1 MVGILGLI
9 VAIVCVIALIWKNWH
24 MAIVSLA
31 GALIVIAFNAM
42 DPVTTLSEKFMTGMS
57 GFAGNWFL
65 LFMLGAIFGKVMG
78 DSGASVGIANKML
91 KILGEKS
98 VVLVVMLTGLV
109 LSYGGIG
116 TFIIAFSLY
125 PIAVALF
132 QKADIPKKLIVA
144 TIMVCPVTVCMAML
158 PGSPSTQ
165 NLIPAEFFGTSIYAA
180 PVIGIISS
188 IVVFI
193 LDYLF
198 YSWVVKRCA
207 ARGEQFVSA
216 YLFLNWQIKKAKAA
230 GEHFVASPGEDI
242 MDLNAVDEGK
252 TPSVGACFAPIVVL
266 LVLMFGIQSMTSI
279 PSSYA
284 VAIAMTCAIIV
295 GCVLYRDRLNVKEA
309 VSNGAGGGLSSLI
322 ATSSIMGF
330 GSVVSAS
337 PAYESITTALV
348 NMQANPLITALVS
361 INVIAAITGS
371 SAGGLNIFLSS
382 MGEYLAASGLNM
394 SMLHRVVCIASS
406 GFDAMPHASGMV
418 VCNQIAK
425 TSQKDTYKYVFITC
439 AIMPF
444 CCAILACIIG
454 TLGIV

>member
-1 MVGILGLI
+1 MLGIIGLI
-9 VAIVCVIALIWKNWH
+9 LAIVCVVTLIWKNWH
-24 MAIVSLA
+24 MAIVSLT
-31 GALIVIAFNAM
+31 GALIVIFLNGM
-42 DPVTTLSEKFMTGMS
+42 NPITSLSEKFMTGMS
-57 GFAGNWFL
+57 AFAGNWFL
-65 LFMLGAIFGKVMG
+65 LFMLGAIFGKMMG

-91 KILGEKS
+91 KLLGEKS
-98 VVLVVMLTGLV
+98 VVLVIMLTGLI

-132 QKADIPKKLIVA
+132 QRADIPKKLIVA

-165 NLIPAEFFGTSIYAA
+165 NLIPTTYFNTTIYAGA
-180 PVIGIISS
+180 TIGIICS
-188 IVVFI
+188 IIMFAVAYF
-193 LDYLF
+193 YLN
-198 YSWVVKRCA
+198 Y
-207 ARGEQFVSA
+207 
-216 YLFLNWQIKKAKAA
+216 QIKKARKN
-230 GEHFVASPGEDI
+230 GEHFIASSGEDV
-242 MDLNAVDEGK
+242 MDLNSIGEGK
-252 TPSVGACFAPIVVL
+252 TLSVKVCFAPIVIL
-266 LVLMFGIQSMTSI
+266 LVLMFGIQFLTEI

-284 VAIAMTCAIIV
+284 VAIAMAAAIIV
-295 GCVLYRDRLNVKEA
+295 GCFLYKEQIVVKD
-309 VSNGAGGGLSSLI
+309 VISSGAASGLSSLI

-337 PAYESITTALV
+337 PAYENITTTLV
-348 NMQANPLITALVS
+348 NMNANPLITALIS

-371 SAGGLNIFLSS
+371 SAGGLNIFLGS
-382 MGEYLAASGLNM
+382 MGNYLASSGLNL

-425 TSQKDTYKYVFITC
+425 TSQRDTYKYVFITC
-439 AIMPF
+439 AIIPF
-444 CCAILACIIG
+444 CSAILACILG

>member
-1 MVGILGLI
+1 MLGILGLLI
-9 VAIVCVIALIWKNWH
+9 AIAVVVTLIWKNWH
-24 MAIVSLA
+24 MALVSLA
-31 GALIVIAFNAM
+31 GSLVVILFNWM
-42 DPVTTLSEKFMTGMS
+42 NPVTALSDTFMTGMAN
-57 GFAGNWFL
+57 FAKSWFL
-65 LFMLGAIFGKVMG
+65 LFMLGSILGKVMG
-78 DSGASVGIANKML
+78 DSGASVGIANSML
-91 KILGEKS
+91 KVLGDKS
-98 VVLVVMLTGLV
+98 VVLVVMLAGLV

-165 NLIPAEFFGTSIYAA
+165 NLIPTEYFGTTAYAG
-180 PVIGIISS
+180 PVLGLLSA
-188 IVVFI
+188 VLMFI
-193 LDYLF
+193 
-198 YSWVVKRCA
+198 
-207 ARGEQFVSA
+207 SA
-216 YLFLNWQIKKAKAA
+216 YLYLNWQIRLAKKR
-230 GEHFVASPGEDI
+230 GEHFAPSEGESI
-242 MDLNAVDEGK
+242 MDLSAVSEGK
-252 TPSVGACFAPIVVL
+252 TPETWKCYAPIVVL
-266 LVLMFGIQSMTSI
+266 LVLMFGLQWLTSL
-279 PSSYA
+279 PSA
-284 VAIAMTCAIIV
+284 FTVACAMTGSIIV
-295 GCVLYRDRLNVKEA
+295 GIVLYRDRLDYKKA
-309 VSNGAGGGLSSLI
+309 VNEGTTGGLGALI

-330 GSVVSAS
+330 GAVVSAS
-337 PAYESITTALV
+337 PAYQMITSYLV
-348 NMQANPLITALVS
+348 NMNANPLVTALIS

-382 MGEYLAASGLNM
+382 MGEYLAASGLNA

-444 CCAILACIIG
+444 CCAILAAI
-454 TLGIV
+454 LGSLGVV

>member
-1 MVGILGLI
+1 MIGILGLI
-9 VAIVCVIALIWKNWH
+9 LAVIVVIALIWKNWH
-24 MAIVSLA
+24 MAIVSLV
-31 GALIVIAFNAM
+31 GALVVILFNGMNPA
-42 DPVTTLSEKFMTGMS
+42 TTLTDNFMTGMS

-65 LFMLGAIFGKVMG
+65 LFMLGSIFGKVMG
-78 DSGASVGIANKML
+78 DSGASVGIANSML
-91 KILGEKS
+91 KLLGDRY
-98 VVLVVMLTGLV
+98 VVLVVMITGLV

-165 NLIPAEFFGTSIYAA
+165 NLLPTTFFNTTAYAGA
-180 PVIGIISS
+180 AIGIICS
-188 IVVFI
+188 IIMF
-193 LDYLF
+193 
-198 YSWVVKRCA
+198 A
-207 ARGEQFVSA
+207 AA
-216 YLFLNWQIKKAKAA
+216 YLYLNWQIKKANAN
-230 GEHFVASPGEDI
+230 GEHFQASEGEVI
-242 MDLNAVDEGK
+242 IDLSAAENGQ
-252 TPSVGACFAPIVVL
+252 TPATWKCYLPIVVL
-266 LVLMFGIQSMTSI
+266 LIAMFALQKFTAL
-279 PSSYA
+279 PSTYA
-284 VAIAMTCAIIV
+284 VAVAMALAIV
-295 GCVLYRDRLNVKEA
+295 LGAVLYRDKLNIKA
-309 VSNGAGGGLSSLI
+309 AFSDGAAGGLGALI

-337 PAYESITTALV
+337 PAYQLVIDALL
-348 NMQANPLITALVS
+348 NLNFGPLVTALVS

-382 MGEYLAASGLNM
+382 MSEYMLATGLNT
-394 SMLHRVVCIASS
+394 SLLHRVVCIASS

-425 TSQKDTYKYVFITC
+425 TSQKDTYKHVFITC

-444 CCAILACIIG
+444 CCAILACILGTIG
-454 TLGIV
+454 IA

>member
-1 MVGILGLI
+1 MLGTLGLI
-9 VAIVCVIALIWKNWH
+9 LAIVAVVTLIWKNWH
-24 MAIVSLA
+24 MSLVSLA
-31 GALIVIAFNAM
+31 GALIVIAFNLM
-42 DPVTTLSEKFMTGMS
+42 DPVESLNTFMGGMS
-57 GFAGNWFL
+57 GFAGSWFL
-65 LFMLGAIFGKVMG
+65 LFMLGSILGKVMG
-78 DSGASVGIANKML
+78 DSGASVGIANSML

-98 VVLVVMLTGLV
+98 VVLVVMLAGLI

-144 TIMVCPVTVCMAML
+144 TIMVMPVTVCMAML

-165 NLIPAEFFGTSIYAA
+165 NLIPTTYFGTDAYAG
-180 PVIGIISS
+180 PVLGILCAVIM
-188 IVVFI
+188 FI
-193 LDYLF
+193 
-198 YSWVVKRCA
+198 A
-207 ARGEQFVSA
+207 A
-216 YLFLNWQIKKAKAA
+216 YLYLNWQIGKAKKN
-230 GEHFVASPGEDI
+230 GEHFVASADEQI
-242 MDLNAVDEGK
+242 MDLNAVAEGK
-252 TPSVGACFAPIVVL
+252 APATWACYLPIIVL
-266 LVLMFGIQSMTSI
+266 LAMMFGLQWTTDI
-279 PSSYA
+279 PSTYT
-284 VAIAMTCAIIV
+284 VAYAMTAAIIV
-295 GCVLYRDRLNVKEA
+295 GCILYRDRLNIKDA
-309 VSNGAGGGLSSLI
+309 VSNGAAGGLGALI

-337 PAYESITTALV
+337 PAYQSITNFLV
-348 NMQANPLITALVS
+348 NMNANPLITALVS

-382 MGEYLAASGLNM
+382 MGEYLAASGLNA

-425 TSQKDTYKYVFITC
+425 TSQKDTYIHVFITC

-444 CCAILACIIG
+444 CCAILAAI
-454 TLGIV
+454 LGSMGLV

>member
-165 NLIPAEFFGTSIYAA
+165 NLIPTQYFGTTAYAGA
-180 PVIGIISS
+180 TLGLICSAIM
-188 IVVFI
+188 
-193 LDYLF
+193 
-198 YSWVVKRCA
+198 
-207 ARGEQFVSA
+207 FVSA
-216 YLFLNWQIKKAKAA
+216 YLFLNRQIKKAKAA
-230 GEHFVASPGEDI
+230 GEHFVASPGENI

-348 NMQANPLITALVS
+348 NMQANPLITAFVS

>member
-1 MVGILGLI
+1 MLGIIGI
-9 VAIVCVIALIWKNWH
+9 IIAIACVIALIWKNWH
-24 MAIVSLA
+24 MAIVSLV
-31 GALIVIAFNAM
+31 GSLIVILFNGM
-42 DPVTTLSEKFMTGMS
+42 NPVTVLSENFMSGMS
-57 GFAGNWFL
+57 SFAGNWYL

-98 VVLVVMLTGLV
+98 VVLVIMITGLV

-132 QKADIPKKLIVA
+132 QKADISKSLIVA

-165 NLIPAEFFGTSIYAA
+165 NLIPTAYFGTTAYAG
-180 PVIGIISS
+180 PTIGIICS
-188 IVVFI
+188 IVMF
-193 LDYLF
+193 
-198 YSWVVKRCA
+198 A
-207 ARGEQFVSA
+207 TA
-216 YLFLNWQIKKAKAA
+216 YLYLTWQIKLSKNR

-242 MDLNAVDEGK
+242 MDLSAADEGK
-252 TPSVGACFAPIVVL
+252 TPSIGACFAPIVVL
-266 LVLMFGIQSMTSI
+266 LAMMFGLQLFTEI

-284 VAIAMTCAIIV
+284 VSLAMTCAIIV
-295 GCVLYRDRLNVKEA
+295 GCILYRDRLNIKSA
-309 VSNGAGGGLSSLI
+309 ICDGAAGGLGSLI

-337 PAYESITTALV
+337 PAYTSITTALV
-348 NMQANPLITALVS
+348 SMEANPLVTALIS

-382 MGEYLAASGLNM
+382 MGDYLAASGLNL

-406 GFDAMPHASGMV
+406 GFDAMPHASGIV

-425 TSQKDTYKYVFITC
+425 TSQKDTYIHVFITC
-439 AIMPF
+439 AIIPF
-444 CCAILACIIG
+444 CCAILACILG
-454 TLGIV
+454 TFGIV

>member
-1 MVGILGLI
+1 MLGILGLI
-9 VAIVCVIALIWKNWH
+9 IAIVCVIALIWKNWH

-31 GALIVIAFNAM
+31 GALIVIVFNAM
-42 DPVTTLSEKFMTGMS
+42 DPVTTMTDSFMTGMS

-91 KILGEKS
+91 KLLGEKS
-98 VVLVVMLTGLV
+98 VVLVIMLTGLV

-132 QKADIPKKLIVA
+132 QKADIPKKMIVA

-165 NLIPAEFFGTSIYAA
+165 NLIPTQYFGTTTYAGA
-180 PVIGIISS
+180 TIGIICS
-188 IVVFI
+188 IVMFI
-193 LDYLF
+193 
-198 YSWVVKRCA
+198 
-207 ARGEQFVSA
+207 SA
-216 YLFLNWQIKKAKAA
+216 YLYLNWQIHKAKAA
-230 GEHFVASPGEDI
+230 GEHFVPSPEENI
-242 MDLNAVDEGK
+242 LDLNSVDKEK
-252 TPSVGACFAPIVVL
+252 TPSIGACFAPIIVL
-266 LVLMFGIQSMTSI
+266 LVFMFGIQFLTDI

-284 VAIAMTCAIIV
+284 VALAMACAIAV
-295 GCVLYRDRLNVKEA
+295 GCFLYRNSLDIRSVVCTGTE
-309 VSNGAGGGLSSLI
+309 SGLGSLI

-337 PAYESITTALV
+337 PAYESIANALV
-348 NMQANPLITALVS
+348 NMNANPLITALIS

-371 SAGGLNIFLSS
+371 SAGGLNIFLNS
-382 MGEYLAASGLNM
+382 MGNYLAASGMNM

-406 GFDAMPHASGMV
+406 GFDAMPHASGII

-425 TSQKDTYKYVFITC
+425 TSQKDTYKHVFITC

>member
-109 LSYGGIG
+109 LSYGG
-116 TFIIAFSLY
+116 TFIIAFSLS

-165 NLIPAEFFGTSIYAA
+165 NLIPTQYFGTTAYAGA
-180 PVIGIISS
+180 TLGLICSAIM
-188 IVVFI
+188 
-193 LDYLF
+193 
-198 YSWVVKRCA
+198 
-207 ARGEQFVSA
+207 FVSA

-382 MGEYLAASGLNM
+382 MGEYLAASELNM

-439 AIMPF
+439 AI
-444 CCAILACIIG
+444 IG

>member
-1 MVGILGLI
+1 MLGILGILI
-9 VAIVCVIALIWKNWH
+9 AIICVISLIWKNWH
-24 MAIVSLA
+24 MAVVSLA
-31 GALIVIAFNAM
+31 GALIVILFNGM
-42 DPVTTLSEKFMTGMS
+42 DPVGALKNDFMKGMA
-57 GFAGNWFL
+57 GFAGNWYL

-78 DSGASVGIANKML
+78 DSGASVGIANRML
-91 KILGEKS
+91 KLIGEKS
-98 VVLVVMLTGLV
+98 VVLVIMLTGLV

-165 NLIPAEFFGTSIYAA
+165 NLIPTTYFGTTAYAG
-180 PVIGIISS
+180 PTIGIICS
-188 IVVFI
+188 IIMFI
-193 LDYLF
+193 
-198 YSWVVKRCA
+198 A
-207 ARGEQFVSA
+207 A
-216 YLFLNWQIKKAKAA
+216 YTYLNWQIKKAKAN
-230 GEHFVASPGEDI
+230 GEHFQPSEGED
-242 MDLNAVDEGK
+242 LSALTAVDQGK
-252 TPSVGACFAPIVVL
+252 APSIGSCFVPIILL
-266 LVLMFGIQSMTSI
+266 LVLMFGLQITTKI
-279 PSSYA
+279 PSAYT
-284 VAIAMTCAIIV
+284 VAIAMAVACVA
-295 GCVLYRDRLNVKEA
+295 GCFLYRDKLDVKKA
-309 VSNGAGGGLSSLI
+309 VCDGASGGLGSLI

-337 PAYESITTALV
+337 PAYSSITTALV
-348 NMQANPLITALVS
+348 NMQADPLITALIS

-382 MGEYLAASGLNM
+382 MGNYLAGSGLNL

-425 TSQKDTYKYVFITC
+425 TSQRDTYKYVFVTC
-439 AIMPF
+439 AVMPF
-444 CCAILACIIG
+444 CCAILACILG
-454 TLGIV
+454 KMGIV

>member
-1 MVGILGLI
+1 MLGILGLI
-9 VAIVCVIALIWKNWH
+9 VAIACVVALIWKNWH

-31 GALIVIAFNAM
+31 GALIVILFNGM
-42 DPVTTLSEKFMTGMS
+42 NPFTTLTENFMTGMS
-57 GFAGNWFL
+57 SFAGNWFL

-78 DSGASVGIANKML
+78 DSGASVGVANSML
-91 KILGEKS
+91 KLFGENS
-98 VVLVVMLTGLV
+98 VVLVVMVTGLV

-165 NLIPAEFFGTSIYAA
+165 NLIPTNYFGTTAMA
-180 PVIGIISS
+180 GPVIGIISA
-188 IVVFI
+188 V
-193 LDYLF
+193 LM
-198 YSWVVKRCA
+198 
-207 ARGEQFVSA
+207 FVSA
-216 YLFLNWQIKKAKAA
+216 FLFLNWQIKKAKAN

-242 MDLNAVDEGK
+242 MDLSAADQGK
-252 TPSVGACFAPIVVL
+252 TPSVINCYIPIIVL
-266 LVLMFGIQSMTSI
+266 LVLMFGIQFTVKSI
-279 PSSYA
+279 SSSYA
-284 VAIAMTCAIIV
+284 VAIAMTAAIIV
-295 GCVLYRDRLNVKEA
+295 GCVLYHDRLDWKGA
-309 VSNGAGGGLSSLI
+309 ISNGAAGGLGSLI

-337 PAYESITTALV
+337 PAYTSITTALV
-348 NMQANPLITALVS
+348 NMNANPLITALIS

-371 SAGGLNIFLSS
+371 SAGGLNIFLGS
-382 MGEYLAASGLNM
+382 MGEYLAASGLNL

-425 TSQKDTYKYVFITC
+425 TSQKDTYKYVFICC
-439 AIMPF
+439 ALMPF
-444 CCAILACIIG
+444 CCAIIACILGTIG
-454 TLGIV
+454 IC

>member
-132 QKADIPKKLIVA
+132 QKADIPKKLI
-144 TIMVCPVTVCMAML
+144 P
-158 PGSPSTQ
+158 TQ
-165 NLIPAEFFGTSIYAA
+165 YFGTTAYAGA
-180 PVIGIISS
+180 TLGLICSAIM
-188 IVVFI
+188 
-193 LDYLF
+193 
-198 YSWVVKRCA
+198 
-207 ARGEQFVSA
+207 FVSA

-266 LVLMFGIQSMTSI
+266 LVLMFGIQFMTSI

>member
-1 MVGILGLI
+1 MLGVLGLI
-9 VAIVCVIALIWKNWH
+9 LAIVCVIALIWKNWH

-31 GALIVIAFNAM
+31 GALIVILFNGM
-42 DPVTTLSEKFMTGMS
+42 DPVTALSESFMS
-57 GFAGNWFL
+57 GMTSFAGSWFL

-78 DSGASVGIANKML
+78 DSGASVGIANRML
-91 KILGEKS
+91 KLLGEKS
-98 VVLVVMLTGLV
+98 VVLVIMITGLI

-132 QKADIPKKLIVA
+132 QKADISKKLIVA

-165 NLIPAEFFGTSIYAA
+165 NLIPTTYFGTTAYAG
-180 PVIGIISS
+180 PVIGIICSV
-188 IVVFI
+188 IMFI
-193 LDYLF
+193 
-198 YSWVVKRCA
+198 
-207 ARGEQFVSA
+207 SA
-216 YLFLNWQIKKAKAA
+216 YLYLNWQIRRSKAR
-230 GEHFVASPGEDI
+230 GEHFEASPGEDI
-242 MDLNAVDEGK
+242 MDLSAADEGK
-252 TPSVGACFAPIVVL
+252 TPPIGACFAPIVVL
-266 LVLMFGIQSMTSI
+266 LVLMLGIQFTTEI
-279 PSSYA
+279 PSTYA
-284 VAIAMTCAIIV
+284 VALAMTCAIIV
-295 GCVLYRDRLNVKEA
+295 GCILYRDKLDIKEA
-309 VSNGAGGGLSSLI
+309 VSGGAGGGLGSLI

-337 PAYESITTALV
+337 PAYENIANALV
-348 NMQANPLITALVS
+348 NMEANPLITALIA

-371 SAGGLNIFLSS
+371 SAGGLNIFLGS
-382 MGEYLAASGLNM
+382 MGEYLASSGLNL

-425 TSQKDTYKYVFITC
+425 TSQRDTYIHVFITC

-444 CCAILACIIG
+444 CCAILACILG
-454 TLGIV
+454 TMGIV

>member
-1 MVGILGLI
+1 MLGILGLI
-9 VAIVCVIALIWKNWH
+9 IAIACVIALIWKNWH

-31 GALIVIAFNAM
+31 GALIVILFNGM
-42 DPVTTLSEKFMTGMS
+42 NPVTALSENFMSGMS

-78 DSGASVGIANKML
+78 DSGASVGIANSML
-91 KILGEKS
+91 KLLGQKS
-98 VVLVVMLTGLV
+98 VVLVIMLTGLV

-165 NLIPAEFFGTSIYAA
+165 NLIPTTYFGTTAYAGA
-180 PVIGIISS
+180 RIGII
-188 IVVFI
+188 
-193 LDYLF
+193 
-198 YSWVVKRCA
+198 CA
-207 ARGEQFVSA
+207 VIMFAAA
-216 YLFLNWQIKKAKAA
+216 YLFLTWQIRKAKAA
-230 GEHFVASPGEDI
+230 GEHFVPSSGENI
-242 MDLNAVDEGK
+242 MDLSAVEEGK
-252 TPSVGACFAPIVVL
+252 TPSVGACFAPIIVL
-266 LVLMFGIQSMTSI
+266 LVLMFGIQFLTDI

-284 VAIAMTCAIIV
+284 VALAMTCAVIV
-295 GCVLYRDRLNVKEA
+295 GCILYRDRLDIREA
-309 VSNGAGGGLSSLI
+309 VSGGAAGGLGSLI
-322 ATSSIMGF
+322 ATSAIMGF

-337 PAYESITTALV
+337 PAYTSITTALV
-348 NMQANPLITALVS
+348 NMNANPLITALVS

-382 MGEYLAASGLNM
+382 MGEFLAASGLNTA
-394 SMLHRVVCIASS
+394 MLHRVVCIASS

-418 VCNQIAK
+418 VCNQIAR

-444 CCAILACIIG
+444 CCAILACVLG
-454 TLGIV
+454 TIGIV

>member
-1 MVGILGLI
+1 MLGIIGVI
-9 VAIVCVIALIWKNWH
+9 VAIVCVIAMIWKNWH
-24 MAIVSLA
+24 MAVVSLV

-42 DPVTTLSEKFMTGMS
+42 DPVTTLSDQFMSGMS
-57 GFAGNWFL
+57 GFAGSWFL
-65 LFMLGAIFGKVMG
+65 LFMLGSIFGKVMG

-98 VVLVVMLTGLV
+98 VVLVIMLTGLV

-165 NLIPAEFFGTSIYAA
+165 NLIPTQYFNTTAYAGA
-180 PVIGIISS
+180 TIGLICS
-188 IVVFI
+188 VVMF
-193 LDYLF
+193 
-198 YSWVVKRCA
+198 A
-207 ARGEQFVSA
+207 AA
-216 YLFLNWQIKKAKAA
+216 YLYLNWQIRRAKAA
-230 GEHFVASPGEDI
+230 GEHFEASADEDI
-242 MDLNAVDEGK
+242 MDLSAADEGK

-266 LVLMFGIQSMTSI
+266 LALMFGIQFTTSI
-279 PSSYA
+279 PSTYA
-284 VAIAMTCAIIV
+284 VAIAMTGAIAT
-295 GCVLYRDRLNVKEA
+295 GCVLYRDRLDVKA
-309 VSNGAGGGLSSLI
+309 VISNGAGGGLGSLI

-348 NMQANPLITALVS
+348 NMNANPLITALVS

-382 MGEYLAASGLNM
+382 MGEYLVASGLNM
-394 SMLHRVVCIASS
+394 SMMHRVVCIASS
-406 GFDAMPHASGMV
+406 GFDAMPHASGIV

-425 TSQKDTYKYVFITC
+425 TSQKDTYIHVFVTC

>member
-165 NLIPAEFFGTSIYAA
+165 NLIPTQYFGTTAYAGA
-180 PVIGIISS
+180 TLGLICSAIM
-188 IVVFI
+188 
-193 LDYLF
+193 
-198 YSWVVKRCA
+198 
-207 ARGEQFVSA
+207 FVSA
-216 YLFLNWQIKKAKAA
+216 YLFLNWQIKKAKAS
-230 GEHFVASPGEDI
+230 GEHFVASPGENI

>member
-1 MVGILGLI
+1 MLGILGLI
-9 VAIVCVIALIWKNWH
+9 IAIACVIAMIWKNWH

-31 GALIVIAFNAM
+31 GALIVILFNGMA
-42 DPVTTLSEKFMTGMS
+42 PVEALSENFMTGMS
-57 GFAGNWFL
+57 GFAGSWFL
-65 LFMLGAIFGKVMG
+65 LFMLGAVFGKVMG
-78 DSGASVGIANKML
+78 DSGASVGIANCML
-91 KILGEKS
+91 KLLGERS

-165 NLIPAEFFGTSIYAA
+165 NLIPTNYFHTTAYAGA
-180 PVIGIISS
+180 AIGIICS
-188 IVVFI
+188 VVMF
-193 LDYLF
+193 L
-198 YSWVVKRCA
+198 
-207 ARGEQFVSA
+207 SA
-216 YLFLNWQIKKAKAA
+216 YLFLNWQIKKAKAN

-242 MDLNAVDEGK
+242 MDLSAVDEGK
-252 TPSVGACFAPIVVL
+252 TPSTGACFAPIAVL
-266 LVLMFGIQSMTSI
+266 LVLMFGVQSLTSI

-284 VAIAMTCAIIV
+284 VSLAMACAIAV
-295 GCVLYRDRLNVKEA
+295 GCVLYRDRLNIKDA
-309 VSNGAGGGLSSLI
+309 VSNGAAGGLGSLI

-330 GSVVSAS
+330 GAVVSAS
-337 PAYESITTALV
+337 PAYTRITDALV
-348 NMQANPLITALVS
+348 NMNANPLLTALIS

-371 SAGGLNIFLSS
+371 SAGGLNIFLGS
-382 MGEYLAASGLNM
+382 MGEYLAASGLNTA
-394 SMLHRVVCIASS
+394 MLHRVVCIASS

-425 TSQKDTYKYVFITC
+425 TSQKDTYKYVFICC

-444 CCAILACIIG
+444 CCAILASILGMI
-454 TLGIV
+454 GIV

>member
-1 MVGILGLI
+1 MLGILGLI
-9 VAIVCVIALIWKNWH
+9 VAIAVVVTLIWKNWH
-24 MAIVSLA
+24 MALVSLA
-31 GALIVIAFNAM
+31 GSLVVIIFNAM
-42 DPVTTLSEKFMTGMS
+42 NPVTALTDTFMTGMAN
-57 GFAGNWFL
+57 FAKSWFL
-65 LFMLGAIFGKVMG
+65 LFMLGAILGKVMG
-78 DSGASVGIANKML
+78 ESGASVGIANSML

-98 VVLVVMLTGLV
+98 VVLVVMLAGLI

-165 NLIPAEFFGTSIYAA
+165 NLIPTQYFGTNAYAGPTLGLIA
-180 PVIGIISS
+180 SV
-188 IVVFI
+188 
-193 LDYLF
+193 LM
-198 YSWVVKRCA
+198 
-207 ARGEQFVSA
+207 FVSA
-216 YLFLNWQIKKAKAA
+216 YLYLNWQIRLAKKR
-230 GEHFVASPGEDI
+230 GEHFAPSEGESI
-242 MDLNAVDEGK
+242 MDLSAVAEGK
-252 TPSVGACFAPIVVL
+252 APATWKCYAPIIVL
-266 LVLMFGIQSMTSI
+266 LVLMFGLQWLTSL
-279 PSSYA
+279 PSA
-284 VAIAMTCAIIV
+284 FTVACAMAASIIT
-295 GCVLYRDRLNVKEA
+295 GIILYRDRLSIKKA
-309 VSNGAGGGLSSLI
+309 VNDGTVGGLGALF

-330 GSVVSAS
+330 GAVVSAS
-337 PAYESITTALV
+337 PAYQMITNALV
-348 NMQANPLITALVS
+348 NMNANPLITALIA

-371 SAGGLNIFLSS
+371 SAGGLNIFLAS
-382 MGEYLAASGLNM
+382 MGEYLAASGLNA

-444 CCAILACIIG
+444 CCAILAAILGSIG
-454 TLGIV
+454 LV